1 MYKILSTRVSDRLLR
16 LAHISW
22 EEILGIQKEKKCAG
36 DNDQER
42 INKIQDE
49 RRRRNVKLDAGQQL
63 IVARLKALRQK
74 QIKSARTLEILK
86 EEKVVVKANRE
97 AIVNRIEGL
106 EAKKKRQITISL
118 ESRQN
123 NQRIYEL
130 RKWVTSVKAN
140 WQALANRGA
149 GAEAKKKRQI
159 TIPLGSRQNNQRI
172 KELTEWV
179 ASAKKLKQALET
191 KTYIAKLKL
200 SRAKAANSRIH
211 EEPDVQKMNQVKDAM
226 DKEAAIKWVIDRTD
240 ANLKDARAHVNGV
253 TQEWDRLKAEKDE
266 QDEVLRSLKKI
277 KTQLQSGLSPEAQ
290 ALVSSEE
297 EWRGINIEAE
307 IAGITRDQAK
317 RKVWFLER
325 RSAVL
330 VEAKKMSQE
339 LMKKKSEGKPTQENL
354 EWLQGIKRE
363 VSEGDINKKRA
374 NSILKE
380 ADRVLKRVAYWDR
393 QINTVN
399 KSLVLAKIEERA
411 AEKAYNQINQKKVSI
426 ERQVK
431 RQKQG
436 GNGEVNAHIEMIRW
450 VSNRYELEERRRV
463 LEGAIVNAFKAWED
477 QSKVQSQVRSQLR
490 DVDRRRFKVLKKE
503 KERLV
508 KREKSNQDYMTLLDD
523 DIKEAEVK
531 LNAWEAKQAQLESEL
546 KNQESGSERSS
557 ILLEEIAKVKKDQE
571 ETGNSHH
578 DDIRSLSI
586 LKDIDEQDKQE
597 TLTIQVAIEDAEMTS
612 AVTAQILEIESDLLN
627 IDSCEKVRIEDE
639 YQQILNTIKEQDEQG
654 KGLVSTHRLHQNLI
668 MTANNLRIVSDCE
681 LKEAENRVAHAK
693 ALLLQEER
701 SGHLQC
707 LALAHERE
715 KVKNKLKGG
724 SPEYQALIHEAL
736 IQVQED
742 TDSPSDSNRII
753 GTRAQSVPQRHSK
766 YHHYGHPRS

>member
-1 MYKILSTRVSDRLLR
+1 
-16 LAHISW
+16 
-22 EEILGIQKEKKCAG
+22 
-36 DNDQER
+36 
-42 INKIQDE
+42 
-49 RRRRNVKLDAGQQL
+49 
-63 IVARLKALRQK
+63 
-74 QIKSARTLEILK
+74 
-86 EEKVVVKANRE
+86 
-97 AIVNRIEGL
+97 
-106 EAKKKRQITISL
+106 
-118 ESRQN
+118 
-123 NQRIYEL
+123 
-130 RKWVTSVKAN
+130 
-140 WQALANRGA
+140 
-149 GAEAKKKRQI
+149 AKKKRQI

-426 ERQVK
+426 ERQV
-431 RQKQG
+431 
-436 GNGEVNAHIEMIRW
+436 
-450 VSNRYELEERRRV
+450 
-463 LEGAIVNAFKAWED
+463 
-477 QSKVQSQVRSQLR
+477 
-490 DVDRRRFKVLKKE
+490 
-503 KERLV
+503 
-508 KREKSNQDYMTLLDD
+508 
-523 DIKEAEVK
+523 
-531 LNAWEAKQAQLESEL
+531 
-546 KNQESGSERSS
+546 
-557 ILLEEIAKVKKDQE
+557 
-571 ETGNSHH
+571 
-578 DDIRSLSI
+578 
-586 LKDIDEQDKQE
+586 
-597 TLTIQVAIEDAEMTS
+597 
-612 AVTAQILEIESDLLN
+612 
-627 IDSCEKVRIEDE
+627 
-639 YQQILNTIKEQDEQG
+639 
-654 KGLVSTHRLHQNLI
+654 
-668 MTANNLRIVSDCE
+668 
-681 LKEAENRVAHAK
+681 
-693 ALLLQEER
+693 
-701 SGHLQC
+701 
-707 LALAHERE
+707 
-715 KVKNKLKGG
+715 
-724 SPEYQALIHEAL
+724 
-736 IQVQED
+736 
-742 TDSPSDSNRII
+742 
-753 GTRAQSVPQRHSK
+753 
-766 YHHYGHPRS
+766 